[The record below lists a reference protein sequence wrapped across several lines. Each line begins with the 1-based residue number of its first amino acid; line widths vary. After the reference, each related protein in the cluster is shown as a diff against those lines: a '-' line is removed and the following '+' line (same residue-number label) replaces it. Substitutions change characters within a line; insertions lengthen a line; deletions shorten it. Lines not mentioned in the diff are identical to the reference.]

1 MELLRLSRQSA
12 KRRRVSLMVRK
23 IATRTGWM
31 ILIWLGSV
39 LALLAVSALLRWL
52 MTLAGLHS

>member
-1 MELLRLSRQSA
+1 
-12 KRRRVSLMVRK
+12 MVRK